1 MAALVQSSG
10 PQSKTR
16 ERDGALVGGSGAWE
30 EEQGD
35 DQDVIYTHIKLSK
48 NKLMYEILSP
58 NFNCCKLEL
67 YSLGFSKS
75 RFFPIKKTIQ
85 SFQLIRFLMKI
96 MFVQKEG
103 FRGW

>member
-10 PQSKTR
+10 PQSKT
-16 ERDGALVGGSGAWE
+16 RDGALVGGSGAWE

-67 YSLGFSKS
+67 YSLGFGKS
-75 RFFPIKKTIQ
+75 NF
-85 SFQLIRFLMKI
+85 SL
-96 MFVQKEG
+96 
-103 FRGW
+103 